1 VREIMGTEEI
11 KKVIDYIEDCIV
23 KGLEIDWT
31 KVKAELEE
39 LDASE
44 KTDILTTIAKKILK
58 GLLVVIGE

>member
-1 VREIMGTEEI
+1 MGTEEI

>member
-1 VREIMGTEEI
+1 MREIMGTEEI